1 MVFVKVFEEL
11 NEIEID
17 LNLLIVILQIKKDY
31 EIVFDLIMNQ
41 ITIISKVEVLDL
53 GNFDMY

>member
-1 MVFVKVFEEL
+1 MFVKVFEEL